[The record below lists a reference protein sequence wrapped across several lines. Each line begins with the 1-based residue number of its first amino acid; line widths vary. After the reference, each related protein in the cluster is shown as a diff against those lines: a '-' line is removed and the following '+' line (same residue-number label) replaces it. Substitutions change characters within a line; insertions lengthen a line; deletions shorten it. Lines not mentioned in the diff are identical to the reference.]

1 MTHNP
6 TNRYCKAGERII
18 TRGKPAVECYLIL
31 NGRIEV
37 SLQNEDGRKITI
49 GELQS
54 GSIFGEAALIGVG
67 FYGANV
73 DALTDTELAVITPA
87 SFAGTLANCDPLLR
101 AILEMLIDRLRKTN
115 EALLRSETRE
125 FMDIDFV

>member
-1 MTHNP
+1 MHNKK
-6 TNRYCKAGERII
+6 NKFFKAGERII

-31 NGRIEV
+31 NGKAEV
-37 SLQNEDGRKITI
+37 SLENEEGRKITI
-49 GELQS
+49 SELQN

-73 DALTDTELAVITPA
+73 DAVMDTELAVITPA
-87 SFAGTLANCDPLLR
+87 SFASTLKNCDPLLR